1 MLVGIVVIANG
12 SDDRVQGLGLHI
24 QHFQLML
31 RIVALYAFPGF
42 LHSLNPF
49 KAQETAVGQTDQ
61 LPAGRKHADS
71 RIQQD
76 IEIRFR
82 NIAGD
87 VGHSFKDPLIRVFD
101 TRNHYRYLIRQGI
114 TAMGQCEE
122 SLIAGSHNQ
131 VRFPLP
137 GTLADAAHD
146 EALGSERP
154 VIGIQIFSSDIG
166 FNSSLV
172 QSVLQIFC
180 QKAVPRSIFC
190 IGLYEKY
197 IVRTFRSRKC
207 SRHQPQQA
215 CKQWKEKAFHHN
227 IDFVYSTQNSYSSR
241 KYTSYI
247 ENEHRLF
254 KKNSLIVQCFG
265 RLYLHGP

>member
-12 SDDRVQGLGLHI
+12 SDDRVQGLGLHV

-31 RIVALYAFPGF
+31 RIVAFYAFPRVF
-42 LHSLNPF
+42 HSPDPF
-49 KAQETAVGQTDQ
+49 KAQETAVGQTNQ
-61 LPAGRKHADS
+61 LPAGREHTDS

-82 NIAGD
+82 NMARD

-101 TRNHYRYLIRQGI
+101 ARNHHRYLIRQGI

-137 GTLADAAHD
+137 GTLANAAHD
-146 EALGSERP
+146 ETFGSERP
-154 VIGIQIFSSDIG
+154 VIGIQIFGNDIG
-166 FNSSLV
+166 SNSPLF

-180 QKAVPRSIFC
+180 QEAVPRSIFC
-190 IGLYEKY
+190 IRLYEKY

-227 IDFVYSTQNSYSSR
+227 IDFVYSTQ
-241 KYTSYI
+241 KL
-247 ENEHRLF
+247 LF
-254 KKNSLIVQCFG
+254 VTQIYK
-265 RLYLHGP
+265 LY

>member
-122 SLIAGSHNQ
+122 SLIAGGHNQ

-166 FNSSLV
+166 FNSPCPVRSPNFL
-172 QSVLQIFC
+172 SEGCAKGIF
-180 QKAVPRSIFC
+180 V
-190 IGLYEKY
+190 
-197 IVRTFRSRKC
+197 
-207 SRHQPQQA
+207 
-215 CKQWKEKAFHHN
+215 
-227 IDFVYSTQNSYSSR
+227 
-241 KYTSYI
+241 
-247 ENEHRLF
+247 
-254 KKNSLIVQCFG
+254 
-265 RLYLHGP
+265 

>member
-82 NIAGD
+82 NIARD

-101 TRNHYRYLIRQGI
+101 ARNHHRYLIRQSLRSGDTLVIKELDRLSRSKSDIKQELEYFKNHGVHIRILDIPTTLTDFPPEQMWVMDMINAILIEVLGSIAENERLKIRRRQREGI
-114 TAMGQCEE
+114 
-122 SLIAGSHNQ
+122 
-131 VRFPLP
+131 
-137 GTLADAAHD
+137 DAAKKK
-146 EALGSERP
+146 
-154 VIGIQIFSSDIG
+154 DI
-166 FNSSLV
+166 
-172 QSVLQIFC
+172 
-180 QKAVPRSIFC
+180 K
-190 IGLYEKY
+190 
-197 IVRTFRSRKC
+197 
-207 SRHQPQQA
+207 
-215 CKQWKEKAFHHN
+215 
-227 IDFVYSTQNSYSSR
+227 
-241 KYTSYI
+241 
-247 ENEHRLF
+247 
-254 KKNSLIVQCFG
+254 FG
-265 RLYLHGP
+265 RPTLELPENWEIVMQAVEAKQITVSQAIGQLHISRSSYYRLKQHQ